1 MCPASESALKPI
13 RVLVADSTRMGT
25 QLLAEAIRRRDRQL
39 AVEVVQTTANIPP
52 RLGHRA
58 DVALISADL
67 DEQPRKGFD
76 LVRSL
81 RAASAE
87 LRVVM
92 LLDSPRPDLVINAF
106 RAGARGVVCRDES
119 LKFLCK
125 CIHVV
130 HEGQIWVN
138 HEQLEILID
147 AFSDGSTLAPMMDT
161 EEATLL
167 SKREQE
173 VVAHLAQ
180 GLSNREIA
188 ERLKLSEHT
197 VKNYLFRIF
206 EKWGLSSRVEAV
218 LYALRRRQLQ
228 QFTREDQTSRQ
239 PSRPI

>member
-1 MCPASESALKPI
+1 MCPAGESALKPI
-13 RVLVADSTRMGT
+13 RVLVADSTKMGT
-25 QLLAEAIRRRDRQL
+25 QLLAETLRRRDRQL
-39 AVEVVQTTANIPP
+39 AVDVIQSTANIPP
-52 RLGHRA
+52 RLSHRF
-58 DVALISADL
+58 DVALISANL
-67 DEQPRKGFD
+67 DEQPRKGFE

-81 RAASAE
+81 RAASSD

-106 RAGARGVVCRDES
+106 KAGARGVVCRDES

-138 HEQLEILID
+138 HEQLEMLLN
-147 AFSDGSTLAPMMDT
+147 AFSDGSMFAPMPDT
-161 EEATLL
+161 EETLL

-173 VVAHLAQ
+173 VVTLLAQ

-218 LYALRRRQLQ
+218 LYALKQRQLQ
-228 QFTREDQTSRQ
+228 QFSRDDQESRQ
-239 PSRPI
+239 SSRPI

>member
-1 MCPASESALKPI
+1 MSPASESALRPI
-13 RVLVADSTRMGT
+13 RVLVADSTKMGT
-25 QLLAEAIRRRDRQL
+25 QLLAETLRRRDRQL
-39 AVEVVQTTANIPP
+39 AVEVIHNTANIPS
-52 RLGHRA
+52 RLSHRA
-58 DVALISADL
+58 DVALISASL
-67 DEQPRKGFD
+67 DEEPRKGFD
-76 LVRSL
+76 LVRGL
-81 RAASAE
+81 RAGSSG

-92 LLDSPRPDLVINAF
+92 LLDNPRPDLVINAF
-106 RAGARGVVCRDES
+106 KAGAKGVVCRDES

-130 HEGQIWVN
+130 HEGQVWIN
-138 HEQLEILID
+138 HEQLEMLLD
-147 AFSDGSTLAPMMDT
+147 AFCDGSMFAPMMET
-161 EEATLL
+161 EETLL

-218 LYALRRRQLQ
+218 LYALKQRQLQ
-228 QFTREDQTSRQ
+228 QFSRDDQGPQQ
-239 PSRPI
+239 PSRLI

>member
-13 RVLVADSTRMGT
+13 RVLVADSTKMGT
-25 QLLAEAIRRRDRQL
+25 QLLAETLRRRDRQL
-39 AVEVVQTTANIPP
+39 AVEEIQNTANIPS
-52 RLGHRA
+52 RLSHRA
-58 DVALISADL
+58 DVALISANF
-67 DEQPRKGFD
+67 DEKPRKGFE

-81 RAASAE
+81 RAGSSG

-106 RAGARGVVCRDES
+106 KAGARGVVCRDES

-130 HEGQIWVN
+130 HEGQIWIN
-138 HEQLEILID
+138 HEQLEMLLD
-147 AFSDGSTLAPMMDT
+147 AFCDGSIFAPMMET
-161 EEATLL
+161 EETLL

-218 LYALRRRQLQ
+218 LYALKQRQLQ
-228 QFTREDQTSRQ
+228 QFSRDDQESRQ
-239 PSRPI
+239 PSRLI